1 MDEGIEAT
9 LGPERAAK
17 FRKLMEARGARQTK
31 TTTAGGA
38 YMASQVN
45 SKEKI
50 GSAAAYTTPEER
62 EGHLG
67 EFLRGAHAFVS
78 NDAYLKIRG
87 KHLTEANF
95 NVWGAGSNFVAPL
108 ADADKLVEAAPAEG
122 GRGLF
127 QLEEELGIP
136 KLFWV
141 NQCKSADYGIWRFK
155 ILKPEALNLR
165 IPSGGEYGAYGSW
178 VQGRC
183 RPSRGVAPRRTDL
196 GRRQG
201 GRDRP
206 GRRRQVWR
214 VGTRVPVWPPATRLA
229 ELEKDGI
236 QSTTET
242 RHPAKLTGQ
251 RLPWPRPQLPTN
263 IAGDHQLLRFVGGA
277 GWRRLVS
284 GQRMSDRAEPVR
296 DRHCCAPDHDVAKR
310 GAA

>member
-1 MDEGIEAT
+1 MLPRT
-9 LGPERAAK
+9 HRRP
-17 FRKLMEARGARQTK
+17 
-31 TTTAGGA
+31 
-38 YMASQVN
+38 
-45 SKEKI
+45 
-50 GSAAAYTTPEER
+50 YTTPEER

-67 EFLRGAHAFVS
+67 EFLPGAQAFVS

-108 ADADKLVEAAPAEG
+108 ADADKLVEAASAEG

-141 NQCKSADYGIWRFK
+141 DQCKSADYGIWRFK

-178 VQGRC
+178 VKE
-183 RPSRGVAPRRTDL
+183 GVAHRGEWRPGGRTL
-196 GRRQG
+196 GGGQG

-214 VGTRVPVWPPATRLA
+214 IGRGCWSGHAQPA
-229 ELEKDGI
+229 
-236 QSTTET
+236 
-242 RHPAKLTGQ
+242 
-251 RLPWPRPQLPTN
+251 
-263 IAGDHQLLRFVGGA
+263 GGA
-277 GWRRLVS
+277 REGRDP
-284 GQRMSDRAEPVR
+284 QDRARQVHER
-296 DRHCCAPDHDVAKR
+296 SNTKR
-310 GAA
+310 ALQQMGQPG